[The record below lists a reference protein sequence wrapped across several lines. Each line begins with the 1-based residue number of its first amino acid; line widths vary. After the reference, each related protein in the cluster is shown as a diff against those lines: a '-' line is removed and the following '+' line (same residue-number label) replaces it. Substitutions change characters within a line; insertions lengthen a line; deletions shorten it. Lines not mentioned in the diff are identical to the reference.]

1 MINILFDLISIQ
13 GYHSGGG
20 EYVLKVLKELSLCS
34 EANIIG
40 IYDSKLNFLNDDTM
54 LCFREKTLLDIQ
66 KYTIAEMICN
76 HHIEVIFI
84 GIIQRYA
91 IYNLNNI
98 NCKVICVVHD
108 IGNVEVAKNR
118 IYYLYPQ
125 SWRVFFKIVFDYFF
139 PQCCFSVSTKVLK
152 QYNLLRNFLI
162 QDNVSII
169 TVSYYTKSSLLYYF
183 PELSKKNVEVLYPPE
198 KIYICNNIV
207 ENLVL
212 KNFFSTNRKYLLFVN
227 ANRENKNFDIVI
239 RCFSRI
245 RQVLPDI
252 YMIVTGAKKRKQEAN
267 IIYLDYVSNSD
278 IEHLYQKAWAL
289 IYPSFTEGFGYP
301 PIEAMKYSTP
311 VVSSNV
317 CSMAEVLEASAV
329 FFSPF
334 YENELCNKLE
344 YLKANYQNYKELSQR
359 QYLKISQRQKKDFEQ
374 LINRILI

>member
-1 MINILFDLISIQ
+1 MPKIVFITCI
-13 GYHSGGG
+13 
-20 EYVLKVLKELSLCS
+20 LKVGE
-34 EANIIG
+34 
-40 IYDSKLNFLNDDTM
+40 F
-54 LCFREKTLLDIQ
+54 
-66 KYTIAEMICN
+66 
-76 HHIEVIFI
+76 
-84 GIIQRYA
+84 
-91 IYNLNNI
+91 
-98 NCKVICVVHD
+98 
-108 IGNVEVAKNR
+108 
-118 IYYLYPQ
+118 
-125 SWRVFFKIVFDYFF
+125 FFKIVFDYFF

-317 CSMAEVLEASAV
+317 CSMVEVLEASAV